1 LIIPTSKRLAVFF
14 LEICVLAVI
23 GLILQAFGKYKW
35 FFISVCVCELVFL
48 ALFVNQ
54 LLNSGSKYNYNNQE
68 EYLEFY
74 GFSLWNFSIIV
85 PLLSIF
91 NLIRKTE
98 LKALSLTTLILSIPL
113 TAITCYFGLSLMFN
127 RS

>member
-1 LIIPTSKRLAVFF
+1 LAVFF

-35 FFISVCVCELVFL
+35 FFTSVCVCELVCL

-54 LLNSGSKYNYNNQE
+54 LFNFEPKHYYNNQD
-68 EYLEFY
+68 EYLEFF
-74 GFSLWNFSIIV
+74 GFSLWNLSIIV
-85 PLLSIF
+85 PVLSIF
-91 NLIRKTE
+91 NLIRKPE
-98 LKALSLTTLILSIPL
+98 LRGLSLTILILSIPL
-113 TAITCYFGLSLMFN
+113 AAITCYFGLSLMFN